1 MHMFSLFDIGCC
13 LRAELYREKD
23 LIERG
28 AYFKFLLDKGGGGLL
43 ERRA

>member
-1 MHMFSLFDIGCC
+1 MHMFSLFDIV

-28 AYFKFLLDKGGGGLL
+28 AYFKFLLDKGGG
-43 ERRA
+43 AY